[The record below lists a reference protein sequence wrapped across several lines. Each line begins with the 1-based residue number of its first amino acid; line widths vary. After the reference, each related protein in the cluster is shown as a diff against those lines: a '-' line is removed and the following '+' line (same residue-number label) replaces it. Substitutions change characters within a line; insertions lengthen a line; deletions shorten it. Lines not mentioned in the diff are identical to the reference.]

1 MGVPGGLWRHP
12 SPGRRDSARAHPP
25 AGAAGAAAAQNE
37 EAEKQILRAAQALQ
51 GKITTSLAA
60 LNTTLSMK
68 QAQEILERM
77 TKEGHAV
84 MNVTGEGIIEFE
96 FPEFLPHRQIRS
108 P

>member
-1 MGVPGGLWRHP
+1 
-12 SPGRRDSARAHPP
+12 
-25 AGAAGAAAAQNE
+25 
-37 EAEKQILRAAQALQ
+37 
-51 GKITTSLAA
+51 
-60 LNTTLSMK
+60 
-68 QAQEILERM
+68 M